1 MKPLEGESMSNSMTK
16 TKMRSSPHSIKQWQL
31 ESIGVQ
37 PGVTEMALNEAFSGN
52 QANIT
57 MDTRF
62 STWTPI
68 TNKSS
73 NHQLFQERMILICH
87 WFDLWTDRQRKQFLH
102 NVLMRC
108 SRSQLKFTRD
118 WFTEVIPITK
128 LDFTT
133 VLPRFISLY
142 IFSFL
147 NPKELCIAAQVSW
160 HWKFLAEQ
168 DCLWIPKCVKLGWFV
183 PYTPADNEYG
193 AWKRHYLA
201 CAADLDYLTPREA
214 AEVYGTLN
222 EPKGITEEMEERQT
236 ERAIRMR
243 IRERVAE
250 HKKALLKSRPAWL
263 SNSWNP
269 GTLKTRLQT
278 NKPQASL
285 GQPGLTAALL
295 LIRENT
301 LSHST
306 LSKHLAEE
314 NKPCS
319 SYDPV
324 LEKKL
329 MITSLKSLPK
339 RKNACCGSSYPVL
352 PHRQRSRV
360 QRVYSNPSTQ
370 SAPHLILV
378 SSRVPSYE
386 MLLDSLKVGVV
397 PVVYDYTGITL
408 ESLLFCTEQA
418 LQGEKAQS
426 IGIFTEGHPGEISLS
441 KDCRVN
447 TKSVLSPEIRE
458 FWEKLAGCV
467 VSHSEGGC
475 LDIFIPLAASEA
487 GMEVLS
493 KISAL
498 TGLDVSTPTGIATG
512 SYQHICSEWLG
523 KAEAK
528 FPCVKYFIESK
539 LLSWCRLADVLEE
552 ALKTVRKHMKP
563 YLQELQEEVC
573 GRIIGQFMFDSMGL
587 AEVQTNQDTAQA
599 LIAGLVALTR
609 ERYGSSLEFLS
620 NFLMGRCKSID
631 GNNSDEAFLTE
642 CEPAVTLSGYMKDDE
657 LLRTDGKK
665 IQNEELAHLNLK
677 LQRDSADKRTM
688 FAREVLQSENNYVQL
703 LEIIRDIY
711 VTPLKA
717 ALSSNRGIV
726 SAANVLIIFSDVL
739 DILELNRQFLEE
751 LKERLQE
758 WGPSQCLGD
767 VFIKFSTRLNT
778 YTNFFNNYSVILKTI
793 DKCRETIPAFRA
805 FLKRHDRT
813 VVTKMM
819 CLQEL
824 LLFPSKRFEEYV
836 TLLYGL
842 RLHTPPEHTD
852 RANLT
857 TAVEKMKHY
866 RDFIRQLKQ
875 NMNCDPKMLE
885 AQRSIQGCPNLMEA
899 NRYLIQVQDVAQLSC
914 PGVEINA
921 SLRIYDHVCDLT
933 LFLFNDAVVIT
944 SRSVSHVPFE
954 HTCKTTHRFL
964 ASVALH
970 RLFIEDI
977 PDTKYIKNAFVLQG
991 PKRQWICVTEREDH
1005 KCIFLSVL
1013 QSAINAAIGV
1023 K

>member
-1 MKPLEGESMSNSMTK
+1 MRDKTRSQGAAGKSTQSAPIQHSFLTDVSDVQEMEKGLLSLLNDFHSGKLQAFGNECSIDQMEHVREMQEKLARLNFDLYGEVEELPEDQRKGASDSNLDKLMSN
-16 TKMRSSPHSIKQWQL
+16 WQL

-73 NHQLFQERMILICH
+73 NHQ
-87 WFDLWTDRQRKQFLH
+87 
-102 NVLMRC
+102 
-108 SRSQLKFTRD
+108 
-118 WFTEVIPITK
+118 
-128 LDFTT
+128 
-133 VLPRFISLY
+133 
-142 IFSFL
+142 
-147 NPKELCIAAQVSW
+147 
-160 HWKFLAEQ
+160 
-168 DCLWIPKCVKLGWFV
+168 
-183 PYTPADNEYG
+183 
-193 AWKRHYLA
+193 
-201 CAADLDYLTPREA
+201 
-214 AEVYGTLN
+214 
-222 EPKGITEEMEERQT
+222 
-236 ERAIRMR
+236 
-243 IRERVAE
+243 
-250 HKKALLKSRPAWL
+250 
-263 SNSWNP
+263 
-269 GTLKTRLQT
+269 
-278 NKPQASL
+278 
-285 GQPGLTAALL
+285 
-295 LIRENT
+295 ENT

-339 RKNACCGSSYPVL
+339 RKNAFCGSSYPVL

-475 LDIFIPLAASEA
+475 LDIFIPLAAS
-487 GMEVLS
+487 V
-493 KISAL
+493 
-498 TGLDVSTPTGIATG
+498 
-512 SYQHICSEWLG
+512 CSEWLG

-642 CEPAVTLSGYMKDDE
+642 CEPAVTLSGSMK
-657 LLRTDGKK
+657 
-665 IQNEELAHLNLK
+665 NLK

-819 CLQEL
+819 CLCFMFSLQEL

-866 RDFIRQLKQ
+866 RDFIRQ
-875 NMNCDPKMLE
+875 
-885 AQRSIQGCPNLMEA
+885 NLMEA